1 MYEVHHWG
9 VPIYEFTCDACG
21 TAFEE
26 LVRGDGLPRCP
37 SCGAPEPRRLLS
49 QVSPNPRTGLR
60 GAAAKRSD
68 DTRRVREEKKRLERA
83 TKREQKKKG

>member
-1 MYEVHHWG
+1 MYEVHYWG

-21 TAFEE
+21 TVFEE
-26 LVRGDGLPRCP
+26 LVRGEALPPCP
-37 SCGAPEPRRLLS
+37 NCGAADPQRLLS

-68 DTRRVREEKKRLERA
+68 DTRRVREEKKREQRA
-83 TKREQKKKG
+83 TKRERERKG